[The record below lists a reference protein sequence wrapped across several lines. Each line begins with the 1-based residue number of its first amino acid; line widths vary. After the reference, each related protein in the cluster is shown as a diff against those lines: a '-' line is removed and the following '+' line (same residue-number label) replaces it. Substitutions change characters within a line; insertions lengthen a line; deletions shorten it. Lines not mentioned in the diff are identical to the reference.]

1 MQTTEK
7 ANKIFSEWTHKKS
20 VFKKWFSSLQLGKNH
35 AIAFA
40 LTLLVL
46 IVSFLIFNNTSVSY
60 ARKWDIEFGFYSIL
74 LTFVF
79 LIVGFIVNAKTIPSL
94 LNGRLPSGRS
104 FGILTVFVLIFSVF
118 MFSNIEN
125 SHRVLSDETSW
136 ESMALQ
142 MYFSNSGGVC
152 NEGVWENG

>member
-46 IVSFLIFNNTSVSY
+46 IVSFLIFN
-60 ARKWDIEFGFYSIL
+60 
-74 LTFVF
+74 
-79 LIVGFIVNAKTIPSL
+79 
-94 LNGRLPSGRS
+94 
-104 FGILTVFVLIFSVF
+104 
-118 MFSNIEN
+118 
-125 SHRVLSDETSW
+125 
-136 ESMALQ
+136 ALA
-142 MYFSNSGGVC
+142 YLK
-152 NEGVWENG
+152 